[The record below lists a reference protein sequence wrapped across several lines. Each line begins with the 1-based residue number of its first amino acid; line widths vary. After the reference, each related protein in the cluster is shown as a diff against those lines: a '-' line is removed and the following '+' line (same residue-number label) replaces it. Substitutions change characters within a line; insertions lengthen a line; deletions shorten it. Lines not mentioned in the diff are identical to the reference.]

1 MAMRVPEP
9 QDILKDLGMQVG
21 GAKQELVDRI
31 LAGVPA
37 WEEPEDLCFE
47 YDVANPR
54 VKVCMQGR
62 ALSGKSTCVRC
73 IRPIAQGSF
82 RIGFHDRD
90 HSIGFSGI
98 DITRWS
104 HAECFARF
112 PPLGIKDMKDINWG
126 ERGPCSGGKRI
137 QS

>member
-1 MAMRVPEP
+1 MRVSEP
-9 QDILKDLGMQVG
+9 KDILKDLGMQVG

-54 VKVCMQGR
+54 VK
-62 ALSGKSTCVRC
+62 
-73 IRPIAQGSF
+73 
-82 RIGFHDRD
+82 
-90 HSIGFSGI
+90 
-98 DITRWS
+98 TRWS

-112 PPLGIKDMKDINWG
+112 PPLGIKGHEGHQLGRARSLLWRKENTKLAG
-126 ERGPCSGGKRI
+126 
-137 QS
+137 

>member
-1 MAMRVPEP
+1 MRVPELK
-9 QDILKDLGMQVG
+9 DILKDLGMQVG

-82 RIGFHDRD
+82 RIGFHDRVLCPL
-90 HSIGFSGI
+90 SS
-98 DITRWS
+98 
-104 HAECFARF
+104 ARHQGREGHQ
-112 PPLGIKDMKDINWG
+112 LGRARSLLWRNENTKLAG
-126 ERGPCSGGKRI
+126 
-137 QS
+137 